1 MKRRKVGVIGAGFVG
16 ATTAQRLAER
26 NVADVGLVDIM
37 EGIPQGK
44 ALDLEEA
51 GPVVGYGSRVAGSQ
65 GYDVLAGS
73 EVVVITAGLPRKPGM
88 TRDDLLKKNAEI
100 VGGVVDQVK
109 RVAPDCILLVVS
121 NPLDAMTYLAYKR
134 TGWPRE
140 RVIGM
145 AGVLD
150 SARFRSFIAM
160 ELGVSLRDVQ
170 AMVLGGHGDTMVP
183 VARYATVNGIPITEL
198 LSKEAIDRMTQRT
211 RDGGV
216 EIVNLLKTGS
226 AFYAP
231 SASVVAMVEAILLDE
246 KRVLPCCV
254 NLAGEY
260 GLKDVFVGVPVVL
273 GGKGVEKVLEVKLSP
288 EEQKAL
294 NASADH
300 VRETCGALDRVL
312 AGAATV

>member
-51 GPVVGYGSRVAGSQ
+51 GPVVGYGARVSGSQ
-65 GYDVLAGS
+65 SYDVLAGS
-73 EVVVITAGLPRKPGM
+73 EVVVITAGMPRKPGM

-109 RVAPDCILLVVS
+109 KVAPDCVLVVVS

-183 VARYATVNGIPITEL
+183 VARYATVSGIPITEL
-198 LSKEAIDRMTQRT
+198 LPKEAIDRMTQRT

-226 AFYAP
+226 AYYAP
-231 SASVVAMVEAILLDE
+231 SASVVSMVESILLDE
-246 KRVLPCCV
+246 KRVMPCCV
-254 NLAGEY
+254 SLKGEY
-260 GLKDVFVGVPVVL
+260 NLKDVFVGVPVVL
-273 GGKGVEKVLEVKLSP
+273 GGKGVEKVIEVKLSAD
-288 EEQKAL
+288 EQKAL
-294 NASADH
+294 EASAAH
-300 VRETCGALDRVL
+300 VRETCAALDRVT
-312 AGAATV
+312 AA

>member
-1 MKRRKVGVIGAGFVG
+1 MARRRVGVIGAGQVG
-16 ATTAQRLAER
+16 ATAAQRLAEL
-26 NVADVGLVDIM
+26 NLADVGLVDIV
-37 EGIPQGK
+37 EGVPQGK
-44 ALDLEEA
+44 ALDLIEA
-51 GPVVGYGSRVAGSQ
+51 GPVVGYGSRVLGSN
-65 GYDVLAGS
+65 GYEVIDGAD
-73 EVVVITAGLPRKPGM
+73 VVVVTAGLPRKPGM

-109 RVAPDCILLVVS
+109 KRAPNSVLIVVS
-121 NPLDAMTYLAYKR
+121 NPLDAMTYLAWKK

-150 SARFRSFIAM
+150 STRFRSFIAM
-160 ELGVSLRDVQ
+160 ALNVSLRDVQ

-183 VARYATVNGIPITEL
+183 VARYASVSGIPLTEL
-198 LSKEAIDRMTQRT
+198 LPKAQIDQMVQRT

-231 SASVVAMVEAILLDE
+231 SASTVAMVESILQDE
-246 KRVLPCCV
+246 RRVMPCCV
-254 NLAGEY
+254 NLEGEY

-273 GGKGVEKVLEVKLSP
+273 GANGVEKVIEVPLSP
-288 EEQKAL
+288 EEKKAL
-294 NASADH
+294 EASAAH
-300 VRETCGALDRVL
+300 VRETCQALDRVM
-312 AGAATV
+312 

>member
-65 GYDVLAGS
+65 GYDVLAGA

-109 RVAPDCILLVVS
+109 KVAPDCVLVVVS

-198 LSKEAIDRMTQRT
+198 IPQDRVDKMVQRT

-254 NLAGEY
+254 NLSGEY

-273 GGKGVEKVLEVKLSP
+273 GGKGVEKVLEVKLTAD
-288 EEQKAL
+288 EKKAL
-294 NASADH
+294 DASAVH
-300 VRETCGALDRVL
+300 VRETCGALDRVT
-312 AGAATV
+312 AG

>member
-1 MKRRKVGVIGAGFVG
+1 MKRRKIGVVGAGFVG

-73 EVVVITAGLPRKPGM
+73 EVVVVTAGLPRKPGM

-109 RVAPDCILLVVS
+109 RVAPDCVLVVVS
-121 NPLDAMTYLAYKR
+121 NPLDAMTYLAYRR

-150 SARFRSFIAM
+150 SSRFRSFIAM

-183 VARYATVNGIPITEL
+183 VARYATVSGIPITEL
-198 LSKEAIDRMTQRT
+198 LPQAAIDRMTQRT

-254 NLAGEY
+254 NLKGEY

-273 GGKGVEKVLEVKLSP
+273 GGRGVEKVLELKLAP
-288 EEQKAL
+288 EELKAL

-300 VRETCGALDRVL
+300 VRETCGALDRVT
-312 AGAATV
+312 AAV